1 MSDQH
6 TPQPAEMNDEAL
18 DSVAGGFLD
27 EYTCNFTKA
36 GGIGTRVEISL
47 V

>member
-6 TPQPAEMNDEAL
+6 IAPNAEMNDEAL

-27 EYTCNFTKA
+27 EYTCNFNKA
-36 GGIGTRVEISL
+36 GGIGTRVEINL